1 MSYES
6 IKEALES
13 RVPKL
18 AEEFEKHMRNSFA
31 YISGLYPEGIPSHP
45 GYNKPAYLVVREFLS
60 QFCDAEAPAGADP
73 FAVRC
78 GRVEKILKL
87 NEEKLK
93 AVALKR
99 AQDAALEWFRK
110 IEGKLGPVSDVRISW
125 ASGASFC
132 IKASLPGDLPV
143 RIEQQMIIKESPK
156 GRLFNQFPS
165 RIYVANQFTPEA
177 NYVKLFKV
185 QA

>member
-6 IKEALES
+6 IKEALEA
-13 RVPKL
+13 RVPEL
-18 AEEFEKHMRNSFA
+18 AKSFEAHMRNSFA
-31 YISGLYPEGIPSHP
+31 YVSSLYPEGIPEYPRS
-45 GYNKPAYLVVREFLS
+45 GQAAYLVIREFLS
-60 QFCDAEAPAGADP
+60 QFCDGVAPEGADP
-73 FAVRC
+73 FDVRC
-78 GRVEKILKL
+78 GRVRKLMKL
-87 NEEKLK
+87 NEEALK

-99 AQDAALEWFRK
+99 AEAAALEWFNK

-143 RIEQQMIIKESPK
+143 RIEQQMIIKQSPK

-177 NYVKLFKV
+177 NYAKLFKV